1 MTEIF
6 ALLAKKKD
14 IILSDEVREKCQS
27 IFKKICGHE
36 EFGNG
41 RFARNLLEQALMRQA
56 QRIFSREGEDE
67 ISREEILTLKVED
80 IDENLDFRAVDK
92 KRIGFLV

>member
-1 MTEIF
+1 
-6 ALLAKKKD
+6 
-14 IILSDEVREKCQS
+14 
-27 IFKKICGHE
+27 
-36 EFGNG
+36 
-41 RFARNLLEQALMRQA
+41 MRQA

-92 KRIGFLV
+92 KRIGFLG